1 VPFQA
6 SSCQRTARRWT
17 SRLRALVALAVL
29 ALACATGAEAHDG
42 GGHTGFVATVSGIE
56 PQLPGLLVSVSG
68 GHERLAL
75 RNLTSKTVVVFGE
88 DGQPSLQLAPGR
100 SGSVSDARI
109 GSAGPPPEQGE
120 FVKNWR
126 IPGEAGGEPFEIVGF
141 LGYRSPPGDE
151 REDGVGVPAWAV
163 VLAAGAGALMVVAAL
178 ALPRRRKGEG

>member
-1 VPFQA
+1 V
-6 SSCQRTARRWT
+6 
-17 SRLRALVALAVL
+17 RAVIAAAVL

-68 GHERLAL
+68 GHEQLAL
-75 RNLTSKTVVVFGE
+75 RNLTSRPVVVFGE
-88 DGQPSLQLAPGR
+88 DGQPSLRLAPGR
-100 SGSVSDARI
+100 SGSVSDSRI

-126 IPGEAGGEPFEIVGF
+126 IPGTAGGEPFEIVGF
-141 LGYRSPPGDE
+141 LGYRSPSGEEQD
-151 REDGVGVPAWAV
+151 DGVGLPAWGIA
-163 VLAAGAGALMVVAAL
+163 LAAGVGALMVVAAL